1 MKIFISHATEDKDKV
16 ARPLAKAL
24 QKLGHEIWYDE
35 YSLKLGDSLTAE
47 IDRGLIECDYG
58 VVIFSKSFFSKK
70 WTQKELA
77 GLVARET
84 SSSTGKTIIL
94 PIWHDINAEEIK
106 QYSPTLADRIAV
118 STKGGLKKVVDE
130 IVKVV
135 GGQEKK

>member
-24 QKLGHEIWYDE
+24 QKLGYDIWYDE

-70 WTQKELA
+70 WAL
-77 GLVARET
+77 
-84 SSSTGKTIIL
+84 
-94 PIWHDINAEEIK
+94 N
-106 QYSPTLADRIAV
+106 LADKGFIPTRLH
-118 STKGGLKKVVDE
+118 STFLN
-130 IVKVV
+130 
-135 GGQEKK
+135 